1 MREIEESAYLYQD
14 IENVVLKNR
23 IMYSLNWAIKKAV
36 IYKRCYYTLTC
47 FNIIA
52 PLLVSIFHSLDS
64 NTFLRLNIQTYSVI
78 LSTITTISAALLS
91 LYHFKDQW
99 KDYRKVAEQLKS
111 ELIEFH
117 MRSDIYKDKN
127 LTTLSESIEKIIAA
141 GHIAELKIID
151 SAIDKNNNN

>member
-14 IENVVLKNR
+14 IEDIVLKKR

-36 IYKRCYYTLTC
+36 IYKRCYYTFTC
-47 FNIIA
+47 FNIIS

-78 LSTITTISAALLS
+78 LSTITTISAALIS
-91 LYHFKDQW
+91 LFHFKDQW
-99 KDYRKVAEQLKS
+99 KDYRKMAEQLKS

-117 MRSDIYKDKN
+117 MRSGIYKDMN
-127 LTTLSESIEKIIAA
+127 LTALSESIEKIIAV
-141 GHIAELKIID
+141 GHVAELKIID
-151 SAIDKNNNN
+151 SAIDKNNN

>member
-23 IMYSLNWAIKKAV
+23 IMYSLNWVIKKAV

-47 FNIIA
+47 FNIIT

-64 NTFLRLNIQTYSVI
+64 NTFFRMNMQTYSVI

-99 KDYRKVAEQLKS
+99 KDYRQVAEQLKS
-111 ELIEFH
+111 ELIKFH
-117 MRSDIYKDKN
+117 MGSGIYKNKDLKV
-127 LTTLSESIEKIIAA
+127 LSESLEKIITT
-141 GHIAELKIID
+141 GQVAELKIID
-151 SAIDKNNNN
+151 STTDTKK

>member
-1 MREIEESAYLYQD
+1 MREIEESTYLYQD

-23 IMYSLNWAIKKAV
+23 IMYSLNWVIKKAV

-47 FNIIA
+47 FNIIT

-64 NTFLRLNIQTYSVI
+64 NTFLRMNIQTYSVI

-99 KDYRKVAEQLKS
+99 KDYRQVAEQLKS
-111 ELIEFH
+111 ELIKFH
-117 MRSDIYKDKN
+117 MESGIYKDKD
-127 LTTLSESIEKIIAA
+127 LKVLSESLEKIITT
-141 GHIAELKIID
+141 GQVAELKIID
-151 SAIDKNNNN
+151 STTDTKQ